1 MDELCINHEKRISKV
16 EQEVKYIKEA
26 LDFKRIVLWQIL
38 GTTLSGVATSIII
51 TLLLS

>member
-16 EQEVKYIKEA
+16 EQEVKFIKEA
-26 LDFKRIVLWQIL
+26 LNFKRIVLWQIL

>member
-1 MDELCINHEKRISKV
+1 MDEICINHEKRISKV

-38 GTTLSGVATSIII
+38 GTTLSGVATSIIL
-51 TLLLS
+51 TLLLT